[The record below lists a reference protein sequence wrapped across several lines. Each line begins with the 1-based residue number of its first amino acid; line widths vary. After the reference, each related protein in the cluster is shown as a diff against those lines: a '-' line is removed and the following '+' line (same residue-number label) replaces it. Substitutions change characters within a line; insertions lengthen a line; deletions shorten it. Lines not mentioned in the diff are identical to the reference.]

1 MRIAVRARYY
11 LIYALFRVLVAGV
24 LSLGYERALWVGRGL
39 ADLGFRLDRRH
50 RKRAIENLGR
60 AMPELGEA
68 QWRRLARESFRSF
81 AQVLV
86 ESAYLPR
93 LLTRNSADRLVS
105 YNVHPEAAKV
115 IAGGTGIIFVGAHT
129 GNWELT
135 GQVGGIHGIPL
146 VSVARPRD
154 NPYLEAHVIKN
165 RERHGQRI
173 VAKKGAVRDL
183 SRALRNGEH
192 LGMLVDQNNGRNGVF
207 VDFFGRKASTTGA
220 PAMLALRFGVP
231 IIPAST
237 LRTGRG
243 FRYAIYVE
251 KPLAVPNTGSRED
264 DVRILTQAMT
274 ERVEAWVRQEPG
286 QWLWGHRRWKSRPK
300 DEQQWQ
306 SSPSTSTG

>member
-11 LIYALFRVLVAGV
+11 LIYAFFRVLVAGV
-24 LSLGYERALWVGRGL
+24 LSLGYERALWVSRRL

-60 AMPELGEA
+60 ALPELGEEE
-68 QWRRLARESFRSF
+68 WRRLARESFRSF

-86 ESAYLPR
+86 ESAYIPR
-93 LLTRNSADRLVS
+93 LLTANSVDRLVS
-105 YNVHPEAAKV
+105 YTIHPGAAKA
-115 IAGGTGIIFVGAHT
+115 IARGTGIIFVGAHT

-135 GQVGGIHGIPL
+135 GQVGGLHGLPL

-183 SRALRNGEH
+183 SRALREGEY

-220 PAMLALRFGVP
+220 PAMLALRFKVP
-231 IIPAST
+231 IIPASN
-237 LRTGRG
+237 RRVGRG
-243 FRYAIYVE
+243 FQYAIHVG
-251 KPLAVPNTGSRED
+251 KPLAVPNTGNREE

-274 ERVEAWVRQEPG
+274 DRVEAWVRRDPD

-300 DEQQWQ
+300 EEQQCR
-306 SSPSTSTG
+306 SNPSTSTG